1 MKLIM
6 ARIKKLLRIQSPSTM
21 LLGYRY
27 EYDYLMAIKSRESV
41 EQKWRVI
48 R

>member
-6 ARIKKLLRIQSPSTM
+6 ARIKKLLGIQSPSTM

-27 EYDYLMAIKSRESV
+27 EYDYLIAIKRQES
-41 EQKWRVI
+41 EDKE
-48 R
+48 